1 MIPFEEVLCQL
12 ILRHNCVVLP
22 NFGGFVSKTISAQI
36 DVEKGILQAPYKQ
49 LLFNRNLINDDGLVV
64 AEYARLNGLY
74 YQEGVSQLT
83 DFTSKLNADLAHGK
97 QVSIPKLGIFS
108 KDADGVVRFEQ
119 DRHFNLLLSS
129 YGLSNVTFVPNQVQ
143 EEAPIIQ
150 LNSISSEEI
159 TQKNPTKFW
168 KYAAAACLLPFAF
181 YSFWIPMKTD
191 VLHSGLISYKDFNPL
206 RGNITVRYAEKQLAP
221 FEKPIVNDA
230 SIDKQ
235 LGATLPGEI
244 GLYQYDESTVFA
256 VEIPVIEAIEPKQT
270 VLEQV
275 MVKANFEYIVGC
287 FSDERN
293 ANNFVQ
299 KLQADGFAAHI
310 LPGGTLIR
318 VSAGSAVNQSEIQAI
333 QSSLNSKGIEGWI
346 CKQ

>member
-1 MIPFEEVLCQL
+1 MIPFEEVICQL

-36 DVEKGILQAPYKQ
+36 DFEKGILQAPYKQ
-49 LLFNRNLINDDGLVV
+49 LLFNRNLINDDGLVL

-83 DFTSKLNADLAHGK
+83 DFTGKLNADLAQGK

-108 KDADGVVRFEQ
+108 KDADGIVRFEQ

-129 YGLSNVTFVPNQVQ
+129 YGLSNVTFVPNTVQ
-143 EEAPIIQ
+143 EETPIIQ
-150 LNSISSEEI
+150 FVPETTEDQTL
-159 TQKNPTKFW
+159 KNPTKFW

-206 RGNITVRYAEKQLAP
+206 RGKVEAKYAKKQVTP
-221 FEKPIVNDA
+221 FNKIVLNE
-230 SIDKQ
+230 SKIEEQ
-235 LGATLPGEI
+235 LKAVEPGKI

-256 VEIPVIEAIEPKQT
+256 VKLPNAETKPAIVQQEIVQ
-270 VLEQV
+270 
-275 MVKANFEYIVGC
+275 ANFEYVVGC

-293 ANNFVQ
+293 ANNFVR
-299 KLQADGFAAHI
+299 KLQADGFNAHI

-318 VSAGSAVNQSEIQAI
+318 VSAGSAANQSEIQAI
-333 QSSLNSKGIEGWI
+333 QSKVSSKGMEGWI
-346 CKQ
+346 CKL

>member
-1 MIPFEEVLCQL
+1 MIPFEEVICQL
-12 ILRHNCVVLP
+12 ILRHTCVVLP

-36 DVEKGILQAPYKQ
+36 DFEKGILQAPYKQ
-49 LLFNRNLINDDGLVV
+49 LLFNRNLINDDGLVL

-83 DFTSKLNADLAHGK
+83 DFTGKLNADLAQGR

-108 KDADGVVRFEQ
+108 KDADGIVRFEQ

-129 YGLSNVTFVPNQVQ
+129 YGLSNVTFVPNTVQ
-143 EEAPIIQ
+143 EETPVIQFAPETTEAQ
-150 LNSISSEEI
+150 TL
-159 TQKNPTKFW
+159 KNPTKFW

-206 RGNITVRYAEKQLAP
+206 RGKVEVKYAQKQLAP
-221 FEKPIVNDA
+221 F
-230 SIDKQ
+230 DKISLNESKIEEQ
-235 LGATLPGEI
+235 LSSAQPGQT

-256 VEIPVIEAIEPKQT
+256 VKVPKAETKPVLVQQEIVQ
-270 VLEQV
+270 
-275 MVKANFEYIVGC
+275 ANFEFVVGC

-299 KLQADGFAAHI
+299 KLQADGFNAHI

-318 VSAGSAVNQSEIQAI
+318 VSAGSAANQSEIQAI
-333 QSSLNSKGIEGWI
+333 QSKVSSKGIEGWI
-346 CKQ
+346 CKL

>member
-1 MIPFEEVLCQL
+1 MIPFEEVVCQL

-36 DVEKGILQAPYKQ
+36 DFEKGILQAPYKQ
-49 LLFNRNLINDDGLVV
+49 LLFNRNLINDDGLVL

-83 DFTSKLNADLAHGK
+83 DFTGKLNADLAQGK
-97 QVSIPKLGIFS
+97 QVSIPKLGIFT
-108 KDADGVVRFEQ
+108 KDADGIVRFEQ

-129 YGLSNVTFVPNQVQ
+129 YGLSNVTFVPNQIQ
-143 EEAPIIQ
+143 EETPIIQ
-150 LNSISSEEI
+150 LNPISTEES

-206 RGNITVRYAEKQLAP
+206 RGKMIVRYAEKQIAP
-221 FEKPIVNDA
+221 FEKSVVNEA
-230 SIDKQ
+230 NIDDQ
-235 LGATLPGEI
+235 LSSVEPGGI
-244 GLYQYDESTVFA
+244 GFYQYDESTVFA
-256 VEIPVIEAIEPKQT
+256 VKIPNLEAKATAVVET
-270 VLEQV
+270 SSA
-275 MVKANFEYIVGC
+275 KANFEYIVGC
-287 FSDERN
+287 FSEERN

-299 KLQADGFAAHI
+299 KLQADGFNAHI

-318 VSAGSAVNQSEIQAI
+318 VSAGSAVNQTEIQAI
-333 QSSLNSKGIEGWI
+333 QSQVNSKGIEGWI
-346 CKQ
+346 CKL

>member
-1 MIPFEEVLCQL
+1 MIPFEEVICQL
-12 ILRHNCVVLP
+12 ILRHNCVVVP
-22 NFGGFVSKTISAQI
+22 HFGGFVSKTIAAQI
-36 DVEKGILQAPYKQ
+36 DFEKGIIQAPFKQ
-49 LLFNRNLINDDGLVV
+49 LLFNRNLINDDGLVL

-74 YQEGVSQLT
+74 YQEGASQLVQ
-83 DFTSKLNADLAHGK
+83 FTSQLNTDLSHGK

-108 KDADGVVRFEQ
+108 KDADGIVRFEQ

-129 YGLSNVTFVPNQVQ
+129 YGLSNVTFVPNAVQ
-143 EEAPIIQ
+143 EETPIIQ
-150 LNSISSEEI
+150 FVPETTEDQTI
-159 TQKNPTKFW
+159 KNPTKFW

-206 RGNITVRYAEKQLAP
+206 RGKVSVRYAKKQLTP
-221 FEKPIVNDA
+221 FNKIVLNE
-230 SIDKQ
+230 SKIEEQ
-235 LGATLPGEI
+235 LTTVEPGKI

-256 VEIPVIEAIEPKQT
+256 VQVPKAEIIATEV
-270 VLEQV
+270 EQV
-275 MVKANFEYIVGC
+275 SFQANFEYIVGC

-299 KLQADGFAAHI
+299 KLQADGFNAHI

-318 VSAGSAVNQSEIQAI
+318 VSAGSAANQSEIQAI
-333 QSSLNSKGIEGWI
+333 QSKVSSKGMEGWI
-346 CKQ
+346 CKL

>member
-1 MIPFEEVLCQL
+1 MIPFEEVICQL

-36 DVEKGILQAPYKQ
+36 DFEKGILQAPYKQ
-49 LLFNRNLINDDGLVV
+49 LLFNRNLINDDGLVL

-83 DFTSKLNADLAHGK
+83 DFTGKLNADLALGK

-108 KDADGVVRFEQ
+108 RDMDGIVRFEQ

-129 YGLSNVTFVPNQVQ
+129 YGLSNVTFVPNPL
-143 EEAPIIQ
+143 EEEVPIIQ
-150 LNSISSEEI
+150 LNPISTEES

-191 VLHSGLISYKDFNPL
+191 VLHSGLISYKDLNPL
-206 RGNITVRYAEKQLAP
+206 RGNMTVRYTEKQFAP
-221 FEKPIVNDA
+221 FEKALANEA
-230 SIDKQ
+230 NIDEQ
-235 LGATLPGEI
+235 LSSLEPGEI

-256 VEIPVIEAIEPKQT
+256 VKVPNAETKPAFVQQEIVQ
-270 VLEQV
+270 
-275 MVKANFEYIVGC
+275 ANFEYVVGC

-299 KLQADGFAAHI
+299 KLQADGFNAHI
-310 LPGGTLIR
+310 VPGGNLIR
-318 VSAGSAVNQSEIQAI
+318 VSAGSAVNETEIQAI
-333 QSSLNSKGIEGWI
+333 QSKVHSKGIEGWI
-346 CKQ
+346 CKL

>member
-1 MIPFEEVLCQL
+1 MIPFEEVICQL

-36 DVEKGILQAPYKQ
+36 DFEKGILQAPYKQ
-49 LLFNRNLINDDGLVV
+49 LLFNRNLINDDGLVL

-83 DFTSKLNADLAHGK
+83 DFTGKLNADLALGK
-97 QVSIPKLGIFS
+97 QVSIPKLGIFT
-108 KDADGVVRFEQ
+108 KDADGIVRFEQ

-143 EEAPIIQ
+143 EETPIIQ
-150 LNSISSEEI
+150 LNPVSTEES

-206 RGNITVRYAEKQLAP
+206 RGKMTVSYAEKQIAP
-221 FEKPIVNDA
+221 FEKSVANEA
-230 SIDKQ
+230 NIDQQ
-235 LGATLPGEI
+235 LSTVEPGGI

-256 VEIPVIEAIEPKQT
+256 VKIPN
-270 VLEQV
+270 LETKATAV
-275 MVKANFEYIVGC
+275 VETISVKANFEYIVGC
-287 FSDERN
+287 FSEERN

-299 KLQADGFAAHI
+299 KLQAEGFNAHI

-318 VSAGSAVNQSEIQAI
+318 VSAGSAVNQTEIQAI
-333 QSSLNSKGIEGWI
+333 QSQVNSKGIEGWI
-346 CKQ
+346 CKL

>member
-1 MIPFEEVLCQL
+1 MIPFEEVICQL

-36 DVEKGILQAPYKQ
+36 DFEKGILQAPYKQ
-49 LLFNRNLINDDGLVV
+49 LLFNRNLINDDGLVL

-83 DFTSKLNADLAHGK
+83 DFTGKLNADLALGK
-97 QVSIPKLGIFS
+97 QVSIPKLGIFT
-108 KDADGVVRFEQ
+108 KDADGIVRFEQ

-143 EEAPIIQ
+143 EETPIIQ
-150 LNSISSEEI
+150 LNPVSTEES

-206 RGNITVRYAEKQLAP
+206 RGKMTVRYAEKQIAP
-221 FEKPIVNDA
+221 FEKSVANEA
-230 SIDKQ
+230 NIDQQ
-235 LGATLPGEI
+235 LSTVEPGEI
-244 GLYQYDESTVFA
+244 GFYQYDESTVFA
-256 VEIPVIEAIEPKQT
+256 VKIPN
-270 VLEQV
+270 LETKATAAV
-275 MVKANFEYIVGC
+275 ETSSVKANFEYIVGC
-287 FSDERN
+287 FSEERN

-299 KLQADGFAAHI
+299 KLQAEGFNAHI

-318 VSAGSAVNQSEIQAI
+318 VSAGSAVNQTEIQAI
-333 QSSLNSKGIEGWI
+333 KSQVNSKGIEGWI
-346 CKQ
+346 CKL

>member
-1 MIPFEEVLCQL
+1 MIPFEEVICQL

-22 NFGGFVSKTISAQI
+22 NFGGFVSRTISAQI
-36 DVEKGILQAPYKQ
+36 DFEKGILQAPYKQ
-49 LLFNRNLINDDGLVV
+49 LLFNRNLINDDGLVL

-83 DFTSKLNADLAHGK
+83 DFTGKLNADLALGK
-97 QVSIPKLGIFS
+97 QVSIPKLGIFT
-108 KDADGVVRFEQ
+108 KDTDGIVRFEQ

-129 YGLSNVTFVPNQVQ
+129 YGLSNVTFVPNQL
-143 EEAPIIQ
+143 EEEVPIIQ
-150 LNSISSEEI
+150 LNPISTEES

-168 KYAAAACLLPFAF
+168 KYTAAACLLPFAF

-206 RGNITVRYAEKQLAP
+206 RGNMTVRYTEKQITP
-221 FEKPIVNDA
+221 FEKAFANEA
-230 SIDKQ
+230 NIDEQ
-235 LGATLPGEI
+235 LSSLEPGEI

-256 VEIPVIEAIEPKQT
+256 VKVPNAVTKPAFVQQEIVQ
-270 VLEQV
+270 
-275 MVKANFEYIVGC
+275 ANFEYVVGC

-299 KLQADGFAAHI
+299 KLQADGFNAHI
-310 LPGGTLIR
+310 VPGGNLIR
-318 VSAGSAVNQSEIQAI
+318 VSAGSAANQTEIQAI
-333 QSSLNSKGIEGWI
+333 QSKVNSKGIEGWI
-346 CKQ
+346 CKL

>member
-36 DVEKGILQAPYKQ
+36 DFEKGILQAPYKQ
-49 LLFNRNLINDDGLVV
+49 LLFNRNLINDDGLVL

-74 YQEGVSQLT
+74 YQEGVAQLT
-83 DFTSKLNADLAHGK
+83 DFTGKLNADLALGK
-97 QVSIPKLGIFS
+97 QVSIPKLGIFT
-108 KDADGVVRFEQ
+108 KDADGIVRFEQ

-143 EEAPIIQ
+143 EETPIIQ
-150 LNSISSEEI
+150 LNPVSTEES

-206 RGNITVRYAEKQLAP
+206 RGKMIVRYAEKQITP
-221 FEKPIVNDA
+221 FEKSVVNEA
-230 SIDKQ
+230 NIDQQ
-235 LGATLPGEI
+235 LSTVEPGEI

-256 VEIPVIEAIEPKQT
+256 VKIPN
-270 VLEQV
+270 LETKATAV
-275 MVKANFEYIVGC
+275 VETSSVKANFEYIVGC
-287 FSDERN
+287 FSEERN

-299 KLQADGFAAHI
+299 KLQADGFNAHI

-318 VSAGSAVNQSEIQAI
+318 VSAGSAVNQTEIQAI
-333 QSSLNSKGIEGWI
+333 QSQVNSKGIEGWI
-346 CKQ
+346 CKL